1 MAHYLDT
8 SALVKLVVAEAE
20 TPALR
25 VWLESNSPVAVTS
38 DLTRTEL
45 LRAVRRVD
53 PSRSP
58 HARSVLDALIVISL
72 TSHIFDA
79 AGLLDPV
86 VLRSLD
92 AVHLTAALELGDD
105 LDALVTY
112 DDRMAEAA
120 LALGIRVLSP
130 GHDHP

>member
-25 VWLESNSPVAVTS
+25 AWLESNSPVAVTS

-45 LRAVRRVD
+45 FRAVRRVD
-53 PSRSP
+53 PSRSA
-58 HARSVLDALIVISL
+58 HARSVLDALIIISL

-92 AVHLTAALELGDD
+92 AVHLAAALELGDD

-112 DDRMAEAA
+112 DDRMGEAA
-120 LALGIRVLSP
+120 RSLGIRVLSP

>member
-58 HARSVLDALIVISL
+58 HARSVLDALIIISL
-72 TSHIFDA
+72 TSHIFDT

-92 AVHLTAALELGDD
+92 AVHLAAALELGDD

-120 LALGIRVLSP
+120 LALGIRALSP
-130 GHDHP
+130 GHEHP